1 MDVTIRPA
9 RPGEEA
15 ALGALMLRSKGHWGY
30 DAAHLAACRDELSLA
45 PDALAARRV
54 VVAED
59 AHEVL
64 GVASLEGE
72 PPEGLLG
79 LLFVEP
85 WAIGRGIGSALYA
98 HVTTRAR
105 ELGFT
110 LLRVEADP
118 HAAGFYG
125 RCGAR
130 LRGPGRD
137 GLVLFEAALVP
148 RPGWLDAW
156 TGGRRAVHVGN
167 VADFQGQF
175 GPLPPAARKGAGH
188 YSGLAAF
195 AGPHPAALVLPRAV
209 PDGWIDLVGRQLGWG
224 AVEVFDG
231 LDGARGPAGAVLE
244 RPALAAHLRGLG
256 APLLPWGRTEAFA
269 ELAGEPW
276 RPGGLRNES
285 KRAAH
290 KLFTRLA
297 GGHPGIAV
305 PAQWAAATRREAAR
319 LLRARAR
326 SRLPSMVKSGHGAG
340 GSGVRLVAPGDRGRA
355 VLRGLPK
362 GPLLI
367 EEYVAGAGDGPWDLT
382 YDGVVAA
389 SGEVFDVGVAE
400 MDVRG
405 LAYRGATVGPGV
417 VPAQLA
423 ERALRFGNAVG
434 AALADDGYRGWFDVD
449 FVTAPGGRLAPTEA
463 NLRLTGPAVAFMVK
477 ARLDEL
483 HGGGFVVRA
492 VDRLELG
499 ARLPD
504 GELIDWLGTLTAR
517 CRAMDAVCVPSIAT
531 AAFEPGPWLGV
542 VLAARS
548 KDRLLRAE
556 SLVRTAARELTRR
569 LAPLGRSGR

>member
-1 MDVTIRPA
+1 MAIRPA
-9 RPGEEA
+9 RQGEAA

-30 DAAHLAACRDELSLA
+30 DAAHLAACRDELTLD
-45 PDALAARRV
+45 PGELAARRV

-64 GVASLEGE
+64 GLASLEGE

-85 WAIGRGIGSALYA
+85 WAIGRGIGSALHA
-98 HVTTRAR
+98 HVLGRAR

-110 LLRVEADP
+110 LVRVEADP
-118 HAAGFYG
+118 HAAGFYE
-125 RCGAR
+125 RVGAR
-130 LRGPGRD
+130 HRGPGRD
-137 GLVLFEAALVP
+137 GLVLFEAALAP
-148 RPGWLDAW
+148 RAGWLDAW

-209 PDGWIDLVGRQLGWG
+209 PEGWVDLVGRQLGWG

-231 LDGARGPAGAVLE
+231 LDGERGPAGAVLE
-244 RPALAAHLRGLG
+244 RPALAAHLRGLA
-256 APLLPWGRTEAFA
+256 APLLPWGRTAAFA

-276 RPGGLRNES
+276 RPGALRNES

-290 KLFTRLA
+290 ALFTRLA
-297 GGHPGIAV
+297 GGHPGIVV
-305 PAQWAAATRREAAR
+305 PAQWAAATRREAAG
-319 LLRARAR
+319 LLRARSGLR
-326 SRLPSMVKSGHGAG
+326 SMVKSAHGAG
-340 GSGVRLVAPGDRGRA
+340 GSGVRLVGSRDRGRA
-355 VLRGLPK
+355 ALRGLPE

-367 EEYVAGAGDGPWDLT
+367 EEYLAGDGDGPRDLT

-389 SGEVFDVGVAE
+389 SGEAFDVGVAE
-400 MDVRG
+400 MEVRG

-417 VPAQLA
+417 VPAPLVDI
-423 ERALRFGNAVG
+423 ALSFGNAVG
-434 AALADDGYRGWFDVD
+434 AALAEDGYRGWFDVD

-483 HGGGFVVRA
+483 RGADDGFVVRA
-492 VDRLELG
+492 MDRLELG

-504 GELIDWLGTLTAR
+504 GELLDWLGTLTTR
-517 CRAMDAVCVPSIAT
+517 CRAVDAVCVPSIAT
-531 AAFEPGPWLGV
+531 AAFEPSPWLGV

-548 KDRLLRAE
+548 KHRLLRAE
-556 SLVRTAARELTRR
+556 SLVRTAARELARTF
-569 LAPLGRSGR
+569 APLSR